1 MKFQNQSILRSLVIF
16 GVFAII
22 ITTILCTIDE
32 GLYNFNW
39 MLDIGNWIMFFVYS
53 ILFFII
59 QLGLYVLI
67 NKLKIF
73 QNKSILSVL
82 IGFVFIFSILIFIFK

>member
-1 MKFQNQSILRSLVIF
+1 MKFQNLSIQRPLVIF

-39 MLDIGNWIMFFVYS
+39 RLDFVNWIMFFVYS
-53 ILFFII
+53 ILFFLI

-67 NKLKIF
+67 NKLNIF
-73 QNKSILSVL
+73 QNKLILSVL
-82 IGFVFIFSILIFIFK
+82 IGFVFIFSIIILIFK